1 MRFADY
7 GTSLSQDRTDDRG
20 RSLFSTARDV
30 MDKFELKN
38 HPRGG
43 NVLTFSKK
51 AK

>member
-1 MRFADY
+1 MRFTDY
-7 GTSLSQDRTDDRG
+7 GTSLSSESG
-20 RSLFSTARDV
+20 RSLFATARSV

-51 AK
+51 VK